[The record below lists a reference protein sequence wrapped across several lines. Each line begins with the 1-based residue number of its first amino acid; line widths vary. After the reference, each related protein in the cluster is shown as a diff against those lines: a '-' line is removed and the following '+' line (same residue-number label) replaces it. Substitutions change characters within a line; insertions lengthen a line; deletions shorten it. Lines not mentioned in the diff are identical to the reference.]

1 MHSIRAILHMPAN
14 PLIEVLF
21 GIGTLCLGLVLI
33 QGSPDLSLL
42 FPPILALPLAG
53 GCLVLGLVQVWA
65 ALADRLALRRWCAR
79 VSTLC
84 WAYVTLVAVLFRI
97 ERWQVPFTT
106 ETVFF
111 TLHTILSA
119 IIALQLAVECAQ
131 TRGDCDG

>member
-21 GIGTLCLGLVLI
+21 GIGTLCLGLVL
-33 QGSPDLSLL
+33 
-42 FPPILALPLAG
+42 ILALPLAG